1 MPWET
6 SFDVDEVID
15 RATKVFWAK
24 GYEATS
30 LGDLIKATGIN
41 KGSIYNTFGSK
52 KELFTRALLKY
63 DREQRAQTLAGLS
76 ALNDPHLAIETL
88 FDALIAQSIEDDERK
103 GCLLINT
110 ALDLPNHDEDIEKTV
125 KNGLQDFQRFF
136 EQQIALGKEQG
147 SIDKQLDLETTAAG
161 LLTLVVGLRVLARG
175 VFDETGLAAI
185 KSQAIDLL
193 S

>member
-6 SFDVDEVID
+6 SFDVDDVLD

-63 DREQRAQTLAGLS
+63 DREQRAQTLSSLT

-88 FDALIAQSIEDDERK
+88 FDALIAQSVEDDERK

-125 KNGLQDFQRFF
+125 KNGLQDFQQFF

-193 S
+193 